1 LFLQP
6 VTHLTI
12 FSPSLFHPAY
22 LLQYQDSTINMK
34 FFTIAAVSFSLGSQ
48 VLAAPIDIAAV
59 VAPVDGVANQVETL
73 PTEAIAAAAAVPG
86 VSTLT
91 GTVNSVTADAG
102 LSIVKKSISITT
114 ITASIS
120 SLQSLIAPELSA
132 ICKSL
137 HPWD

>member
-1 LFLQP
+1 
-6 VTHLTI
+6 
-12 FSPSLFHPAY
+12 
-22 LLQYQDSTINMK
+22 MK